1 MTTKQT
7 EKSKLIVKLVIVAI
21 ICVFVALI
29 TILIV
34 QNVKL
39 HKLENEKNAI
49 HNDLSHI
56 SLEESKIDKQLEE
69 IQKSDYQEKLNE
81 QEKNYGT
88 EDEYL
93 FN

>member
-29 TILIV
+29 TVLIV

-49 HNDLSHI
+49 NNDLSHI

>member
-29 TILIV
+29 TVLIV

-49 HNDLSHI
+49 NKDLSHI

>member
-29 TILIV
+29 TVLIV

-39 HKLENEKNAI
+39 HKLENEKNTI
-49 HNDLSHI
+49 NNDLSHI